1 MRRKLLLL
9 GTIVLAMVA
18 VYFAVHE
25 YGQLESIAKYELQ
38 LRGFVARFPLISFAI
53 GLLLYTLLSL
63 IPGTTGKSFVFG
75 WVFGFWPALVQAN
88 VGLTIAA
95 VITFLLSRYV
105 FRDVIQSKFGYYVMR
120 FNKALER
127 EGGYVVISLRMLH
140 APYSFVNYTMGTTSI
155 TTRTFWWST
164 QIGLLPGNVVFVL
177 AGAQLPTL
185 RDLISGG
192 APTVFT
198 PRFIAAFV
206 LMAVFPWVIRSI
218 VNRVR
223 RHAQAPR
230 PI

>member
-1 MRRKLLLL
+1 MTRKLLLL
-9 GTIVLAMVA
+9 ATFVLVVA
-18 VYFAVHE
+18 TLYLAVRE
-25 YGQLESIAKYELQ
+25 YGQLETVATHELR
-38 LRGFVARFPLISFAI
+38 LRGIVERFPLISFVI

-75 WVFGFWPALVQAN
+75 WVFGFWQALVQAN

-105 FRDVIQSKFGYYVMR
+105 FRDAIQSKFGYYIIR

-127 EGGYVVISLRMLH
+127 DGGYVVISLRMLH

-155 TTRTFWWST
+155 TTKTFWWST

-185 RDLISGG
+185 QDLLTQG
-192 APTVFT
+192 APAVFT
-198 PRFIAAFV
+198 SRFIAAFV
-206 LMAVFPWVIRSI
+206 LMAVFPWLVRSI
-218 VNRVR
+218 MNRVR
-223 RHAQAPR
+223 RRAQAPK
-230 PI
+230 P

>member
-1 MRRKLLLL
+1 MKRKLLLL
-9 GTIVLAMVA
+9 GTFLLFVVMLYLV
-18 VYFAVHE
+18 VRR
-25 YGQLESIAKYELQ
+25 YGQLETIADYELQ
-38 LRGFVARFPLISFAI
+38 LRGRVERFPLISFAI

-63 IPGTTGKSFVFG
+63 VPGTTGKSFVFG
-75 WVFGFWPALVQAN
+75 WIFGFWPALVQAN

-140 APYSFVNYTMGTTSI
+140 APFSFVNYTLGTTSI
-155 TTRTFWWST
+155 TTKTFWWST

-185 RDLISGG
+185 RELLTQG
-192 APTVFT
+192 APAIIT
-198 PRFIAAFV
+198 PPFVAACV
-206 LMAVFPWVIRSI
+206 LMAVFPWVIRAI

-223 RHAQAPR
+223 RRAEAPR